1 MKILFFDMEF
11 ANGQVPGS
19 IYSIGY
25 VVTDEN
31 FEVLV
36 PLTDLMIN
44 PACAWNEY
52 VEKNILA
59 YPKEQVEA
67 APEFPML
74 YDEVRE
80 LFESVDMA
88 VGFAVNNDV
97 RALRK
102 NCERYGLEQLRY
114 RAFDTERLCRK
125 MEEHKDAHGLAGYFR
140 AWCGE
145 EPDNRHRS
153 DGDAY
158 ATMLLFRKICE
169 AKHVTPEMMFTA
181 YPGCVQ
187 ASIPPVS
194 KPKKATAGKG
204 KGKEVT
210 GRRRHRRGR
219 RGGKK
224 NPPTAVP
231 SGAETPSVS

>member
-1 MKILFFDMEF
+1 MRLLFFDMEF
-11 ANGQVPGS
+11 ANGKVPGS

-25 VVTDEN
+25 VMTDEN
-31 FEVLV
+31 FEVLE
-36 PLTDLMIN
+36 PLTDLLIN
-44 PACAWNEY
+44 PACAWNDY
-52 VEKNILA
+52 VEKNILV
-59 YPKEQVEA
+59 YPKEQVES

-74 YDEVRE
+74 YGEIRE
-80 LFESVDMA
+80 LFESSDMA
-88 VGFAVNNDV
+88 IGFAVNNDV

-125 MEEHKDAHGLAGYFR
+125 AEEHKDAHGLAGYFR

-169 AKHVTPEMMFTA
+169 VKHVTPEMMLAA
-181 YPGCVQ
+181 YPECVQ
-187 ASIPPVS
+187 SSVQPVS
-194 KPKKATAGKG
+194 KTKQAAKAKGGAASRGK
-204 KGKEVT
+204 
-210 GRRRHRRGR
+210 RHRRGR

-224 NPPTAVP
+224 SAPD
-231 SGAETPSVS
+231 SVSKTADISSAT